1 MITAVSASAGQVV
14 SAGQTGAT
22 LAAGDIRDAVF
33 WLPAVD
39 ELRTRQGETLRIS
52 LPASALTRSGNKP
65 AVFVLDSKQS
75 RIGGLLAATL
85 VTLTVLP
92 AALSL
97 VIAGEDK
104 MARALHRDKTT
115 PCSSRY

>member
-1 MITAVSASAGQVV
+1 VVSAVSALAGQVV

-22 LAAGDIRDAVF
+22 LAAGDIRDAAF